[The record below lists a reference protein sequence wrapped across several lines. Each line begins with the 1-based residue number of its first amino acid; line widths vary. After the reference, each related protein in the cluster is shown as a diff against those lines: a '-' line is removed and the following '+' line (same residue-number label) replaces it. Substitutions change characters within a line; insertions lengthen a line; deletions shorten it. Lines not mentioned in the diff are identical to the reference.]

1 MSSEPDCTA
10 SSGGF
15 VLESSL
21 SSIINS
27 HRKGSSNTINSDK
40 ISNNNNEDTDCDLEK
55 SVCASSNNNNFNVN
69 NNNLSKCPDSIR
81 VHFLSNRRDYA
92 GTMRFSLIPIISII

>member
-21 SSIINS
+21 SSIISS
-27 HRKGSSNTINSDK
+27 HRKGNNSNTINSDK

-69 NNNLSKCPDSIR
+69 NNNLSKFCGNDALHFGSI
-81 VHFLSNRRDYA
+81 VN
-92 GTMRFSLIPIISII
+92 P